1 MKKTIL
7 LLLFLISSATTFSQN
22 DVYTISRS
30 GTVEELKAVMKNDPD
45 IINMPNADGNSPL
58 ILACYK
64 GNVEVAKFLIQNV
77 KDINFTTPM
86 GTALMAATV
95 KKNTEIVK
103 LLLDNKANPN
113 VTDANGST
121 ALIYAAI
128 FKSYEIAELL
138 VKYKGDDMH
147 KDNRGNS
154 AFDYAI
160 LANDDKL
167 IQILKTK

>member
-1 MKKTIL
+1 MKKTL
-7 LLLFLISSATTFSQN
+7 LLILFLIASTATFSQN
-22 DVYTISRS
+22 DVYTIARS
-30 GTVEELKAVMKNDPD
+30 GTVDELKAVMKSDPD
-45 IINMPNADGNSPL
+45 IINKPNADGNSPL

-77 KDINFTTPM
+77 KDINFTASM

-103 LLLDNKANPN
+103 LLLENKANPN
-113 VTDANGST
+113 ITDANGST
-121 ALIYAAI
+121 ALIYASI

-138 VKYKGDDMH
+138 VKYKGDDTH

-160 LANDDKL
+160 LADDDKL

>member
-1 MKKTIL
+1 MRKS
-7 LLLFLISSATTFSQN
+7 LFFIVFFMSAIQAFSQS
-22 DVYTISRS
+22 DVFNIARS
-30 GTVEELKAVMKNDPD
+30 GTLEELKAVMKNEPD
-45 IINMPNADGNSPL
+45 IINKTNPDGYSPL

-64 GNVEVAKFLIQNV
+64 GNVEVAGFLIKNV

-103 LLLDNKANPN
+103 LLLENKANPN
-113 VTDANGST
+113 ITDANGST
-121 ALIYAAI
+121 ALIYASI
-128 FKSYEIAELL
+128 FKSYDIAELL
-138 VKYKGDDMH
+138 VKYKSDDTL

-160 LANDDKL
+160 LADDDKL
-167 IQILKTK
+167 VQILKAK